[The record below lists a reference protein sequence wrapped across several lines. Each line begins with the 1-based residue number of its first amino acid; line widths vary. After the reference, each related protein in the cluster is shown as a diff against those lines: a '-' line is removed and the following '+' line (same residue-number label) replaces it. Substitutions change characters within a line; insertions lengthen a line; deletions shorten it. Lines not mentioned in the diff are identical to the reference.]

1 MQTYSERTAM
11 FSLFRPLN
19 PPLTDWSGR
28 VAWLIGA
35 STGIGAATALALHAQ
50 GAKVMVSARGHAALM
65 HLCQGRE
72 RLYAMP
78 LDVTDV
84 TSLHSAAVQIQHTHG
99 AIDVVL
105 YCAGHYKAMTTAQF
119 DVAEHKRHLA
129 VNYEGALHTLSI
141 VLPIFQAQG
150 HGHLSVVSSVAGF
163 RGLPQSLAYGPT
175 KAALTHLAEVLYLEL
190 HAQGLGVSV
199 IHPGFVQT
207 PLTAQNEFAMP
218 ALISAEQAADEI
230 MAGWGRGEFDIH
242 FPKRFTRWMH
252 LLRLLP
258 PRACFAAVR
267 HVTQHQ
273 HP

>member
-1 MQTYSERTAM
+1 MY
-11 FSLFRPLN
+11 SLFRPLN
-19 PPLTDWSGR
+19 PPLTDWQGR
-28 VAWLIGA
+28 VVWLVGA

-50 GAKVMVSARGHAALM
+50 GARVIVSARGHAALM

-72 RLYAMP
+72 RLCPMP

-84 TSLHSAAVQIQHTHG
+84 DSLKKAAAHIQHTHG
-99 AIDVVL
+99 AMDMVF

-119 DVAEHKRHLA
+119 DIAEHKRHWA

-141 VLPIFQAQG
+141 VLPILTAQG
-150 HGHLSVVSSVAGF
+150 HGHVSLVSSVAGF

-190 HAQGLGVSV
+190 HALGLGVSV

-218 ALISAEQAADEI
+218 ALISPQEAAQEI
-230 MAGWGRGEFDIH
+230 IAGWAKGEFDIH

-267 HVTQHQ
+267 RVTQHT
-273 HP
+273 